1 MSIPFS
7 QESSHASEAEP
18 QKDARTETAAASAAG
33 DDADAERTAE
43 ASPIRRSSPPSS
55 PPAPARP
62 EPKQRRGPDRIAV
75 VLLLLLLV
83 SVAMN
88 VVQARPGPG
97 RRATRSADHP
107 CARRRRRALGRG
119 HGDADGARTDRGPAA
134 GPGRARLRDPSLSF
148 SILRR
153 KLAFAAACSAQ
164 CASRFTSAPH
174 WLPESTLFRSKKLAP
189 ELYGGCPTPV
199 TLEPMEFLRSI
210 APRQLAFALLVTAV
224 AVGIPTESCLI
235 ALDFDALTALP
246 FAVLATLVSAGLF
259 Y

>member
-88 VVQARPGPG
+88 VVQARQGARLESRLDEFELALDQAVERLDQQTTRALDAEG
-97 RRATRSADHP
+97 ALSDVGTAMQTVRERIAGLQQALDELDSATRP
-107 CARRRRRALGRG
+107 
-119 HGDADGARTDRGPAA
+119 
-134 GPGRARLRDPSLSF
+134 
-148 SILRR
+148 
-153 KLAFAAACSAQ
+153 
-164 CASRFTSAPH
+164 
-174 WLPESTLFRSKKLAP
+174 
-189 ELYGGCPTPV
+189 
-199 TLEPMEFLRSI
+199 
-210 APRQLAFALLVTAV
+210 
-224 AVGIPTESCLI
+224 
-235 ALDFDALTALP
+235 
-246 FAVLATLVSAGLF
+246 
-259 Y
+259 